1 MISKGNHVKFAP
13 FVLLAIS
20 EEEKNMTSRFASL
33 TKQDFEKM
41 VEDNDSG
48 NTKRS
53 IRLAKELFADYESNY
68 VLLFYIFLHV

>member
-33 TKQDFEKM
+33 TKQDIEKM
-41 VEDNDSG
+41 VEDKDSG